1 MEEIKHH
8 SNAELLELFELATEG
23 AVDPGPK
30 VVDAI
35 ADIEN
40 AGEDKESVKK
50 ARKILIKYLV
60 TYMFGEEAEIFED
73 EEEEYE
79 RELNGGKRRRKSRK
93 SRKLEEVKKEE
104 LEEAEKAEKAE
115 DKLYYNQNKDILTT
129 LYK

>member
-1 MEEIKHH
+1 MYMEEIKHH

-93 SRKLEEVKKEE
+93 SRKTRRSKKGRTRRSR
-104 LEEAEKAEKAE
+104 KSRKSRR
-115 DKLYYNQNKDILTT
+115 
-129 LYK
+129 